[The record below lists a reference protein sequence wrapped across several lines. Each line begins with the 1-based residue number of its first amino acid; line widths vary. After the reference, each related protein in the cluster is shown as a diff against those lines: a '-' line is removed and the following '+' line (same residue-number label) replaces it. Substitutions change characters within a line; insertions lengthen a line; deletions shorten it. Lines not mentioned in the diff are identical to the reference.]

1 VLFQDAVARH
11 AGLNSTDLQT
21 VGLLM
26 GQGPST
32 PGELAA
38 HVGMTAGGSITAV
51 IDRLERL
58 GYVSRRRDETD
69 RRRVLVEADVDK
81 VLRDVGPVYGRVAA
95 RWEAYVQT
103 LDDDQLLLAVEL
115 FRQAAQINR
124 DETQRLRQ
132 ERGNPPA

>member
-1 VLFQDAVARH
+1 
-11 AGLNSTDLQT
+11 
-21 VGLLM
+21 
-26 GQGPST
+26 
-32 PGELAA
+32 
-38 HVGMTAGGSITAV
+38 
-51 IDRLERL
+51 
-58 GYVSRRRDETD
+58 
-69 RRRVLVEADVDK
+69 VLVEADVDK